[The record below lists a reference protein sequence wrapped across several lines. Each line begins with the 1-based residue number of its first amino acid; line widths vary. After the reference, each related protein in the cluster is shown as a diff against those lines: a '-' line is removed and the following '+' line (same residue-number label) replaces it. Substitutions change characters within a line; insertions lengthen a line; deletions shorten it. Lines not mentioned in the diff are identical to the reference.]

1 MLSTILLST
10 AARET
15 RDQPPTSLDLMEE
28 MSLAHP
34 DGTHSPDPE
43 EMTKTKDTKYLI

>member
-1 MLSTILLST
+1 MLSTTLLST

-15 RDQPPTSLDLMEE
+15 RDQPQTSPDLTEE

-43 EMTKTKDTKYLI
+43 EMTMTTDTKH